1 VSFPKKNPRKCAEE
15 RYRPHFDGRQ
25 GKGVVAFCEPLN
37 EDNLQRIGHRS
48 EESQEVSH
56 KKWCLF
62 SVPTGQK
69 EKPKKGE
76 GNAYRKRLLWP
87 CPEHH
92 KGENRHDERAEPGDE
107 CRTRRGDVK
116 ESQGL
121 EKVPQKERSPK
132 ERPRKEHPEGPR
144 SGKDK
149 KHPKSHKEPPQKYGQ
164 GRRACKEVLHGHKR
178 SSPDDGYPKEGEIG
192 KESFPLNHGGIVAQG
207 RLKILGEVTIKRS
220 KEHAERRESS
230 VSQGKARFALGV
242 RGKLL
247 AFFLLVSLVP
257 LAVLT
262 WLSTTRFQGTLME
275 WEFENAEVITE
286 RVARELAS
294 TLSRN
299 IEYALFLA
307 EDRTLTS
314 PEVSPEEKSRVLAA
328 FVKDHPLTLS
338 ASLTDASGIQIA
350 DSGGVVGEDKSDLE
364 WFQVPKATGKPYLS
378 DVRLSRDLG
387 VYVMNV
393 ACPVYDS
400 GGTFAGVVT
409 LRLDTA
415 KISEE
420 ITQGVRLAQ
429 TGYPYVYCAKHK
441 DIVAHPDK
449 SLIGKTLEELGL
461 GFLNEPLQR
470 ERGTVR
476 YTFRGVEQFGVFAKV
491 EPYRYFSGDN
501 WKDWRVVG
509 VFPVQEILA
518 PVRAQMRFA
527 LLLLAVVG
535 VAVAFFSFFL
545 SGSFVAPVKRMVA
558 YLERLAQGDLTASVE
573 EAHLRRRDEFG
584 VMARAFAE
592 MVKRWRSVV
601 GTVVNHATTL
611 AASSEELTSSVSEV
625 SRATQEIAKTIAQVA
640 DGANRQGE
648 ELQKLNERVHEVS
661 DEAKNIEELSK
672 KNLNL
677 LEVTLRERITKNAE
691 ALAEVTKNIEE
702 AVREGGSVADE
713 AEKGRGALNLLVE
726 NIERIARIS
735 QEVGQSIAKLE
746 GRSQE
751 IGRIV
756 DVITG
761 IAEQTNLLAL
771 NAAIEAARAG
781 EAGRGFAVVAE
792 EVRKLAESSAQAAQ
806 QIAQLIAEI
815 QKDTQDAVHRMDRT
829 SAEVKEGVSQAQ
841 NVVRGLQ
848 NIIDAIGKVR
858 EAIGRISAS
867 RDVLEGTRK
876 DMEGVQHEAIR
887 FSGDIARAVASI
899 TENIATIAEQVA
911 ALAAI
916 AEENAASS
924 EEVSASTEEQSASL
938 EEITSAVETLSKIAQ
953 ELQET
958 VAVFQV

>member
-1 VSFPKKNPRKCAEE
+1 
-15 RYRPHFDGRQ
+15 
-25 GKGVVAFCEPLN
+25 
-37 EDNLQRIGHRS
+37 
-48 EESQEVSH
+48 
-56 KKWCLF
+56 
-62 SVPTGQK
+62 
-69 EKPKKGE
+69 
-76 GNAYRKRLLWP
+76 
-87 CPEHH
+87 
-92 KGENRHDERAEPGDE
+92 
-107 CRTRRGDVK
+107 
-116 ESQGL
+116 
-121 EKVPQKERSPK
+121 
-132 ERPRKEHPEGPR
+132 
-144 SGKDK
+144 
-149 KHPKSHKEPPQKYGQ
+149 
-164 GRRACKEVLHGHKR
+164 
-178 SSPDDGYPKEGEIG
+178 
-192 KESFPLNHGGIVAQG
+192 
-207 RLKILGEVTIKRS
+207 
-220 KEHAERRESS
+220 
-230 VSQGKARFALGV
+230 
-242 RGKLL
+242 
-247 AFFLLVSLVP
+247 
-257 LAVLT
+257 
-262 WLSTTRFQGTLME
+262 ME
-275 WEFENAEVITE
+275 WEFENAEVIIE
-286 RVARELAS
+286 RVAKELAS

-350 DSGGVVGEDKSDLE
+350 DSGGAVGEDKSDLE

-378 DVRLSRDLG
+378 DIRLSRDLG

-400 GGTFAGVVT
+400 GGTFAGVIT
-409 LRLDTA
+409 LRLDAA

-501 WKDWRVVG
+501 WKDWRVVE

-584 VMARAFAE
+584 VMARTFAE

-601 GTVVNHATTL
+601 GSVVSHATTL

-829 SAEVKEGVSQAQ
+829 SAEVAEGVSQAQ

-876 DMEGVQHEAIR
+876 DMEGVQHEVIR

-899 TENIATIAEQVA
+899 TENIAAIAEQVA